1 MRPTLAA
8 ALPVQAVQDLLVLF
22 GLVAVL
28 LQVSRPVAAVLRQ
41 HQLNVAAQGQTL
53 AVEVEHVWVQR
64 ARHGAVSV

>member
-28 LQVSRPVAAVLRQ
+28 LQVGSPVAAVLRQ
-41 HQLNVAAQGQTL
+41 HQLNVAAQGQAL
-53 AVEVEHVWVQR
+53 AVEV
-64 ARHGAVSV
+64 